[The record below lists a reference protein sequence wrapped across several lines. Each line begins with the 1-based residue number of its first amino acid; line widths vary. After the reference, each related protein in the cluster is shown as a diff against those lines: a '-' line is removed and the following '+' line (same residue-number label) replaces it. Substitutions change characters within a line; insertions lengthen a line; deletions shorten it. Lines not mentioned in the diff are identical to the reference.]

1 MKKWNFKRRLCA
13 FYSRIKPHF
22 TLVSKRNALSDDLRK
37 IGVYAIGL
45 GLVALIVAGDKIT
58 EAEAL
63 AIEVTGFILWIAGLL
78 FKKEDDQ
85 T

>member
-1 MKKWNFKRRLCA
+1 M
-13 FYSRIKPHF
+13 
-22 TLVSKRNALSDDLRK
+22 SKRNALSDELRK

-45 GLVALIVAGDKIT
+45 GLVVLIVAGDKIT

-63 AIEVTGFILWIAGLL
+63 VIEVAGLILWIAGLL
-78 FKKEDDQ
+78 FKKEDDH